1 MNNSTSKADIEL
13 EHKVKNSSMMLV
25 FYISIFVLG
34 LLENSLVLLI
44 IFAKKGHKTANE
56 IFVVNLTISDIA
68 FLSFASPVSIYNYF
82 VRRYASVFV
91 CKFVYPMTTAT
102 FVVSIVT
109 VSSMAVQR
117 CFAILNPFKPRIKRK
132 TLFVWLAA
140 IWILSFLSV
149 IPQIIATSS
158 LTCSEEWSSQMHR
171 QLYTVFLFALQYVLP
186 VIAIILSYIKIAIY
200 VSSTNCNSNQL
211 GRTDSQNTRRAK
223 EEMAIRRTIITIL
236 VMFLLC
242 MLPNHVAYF
251 LLDFG
256 SEKQQSAAYTL
267 FKYVDIPTYLHSC
280 VNPVIYG
287 ALSRQFR
294 EGYFRYL
301 YRVCVR
307 RKSVKRTGNQNE
319 RIAMQQVED

>member
-1 MNNSTSKADIEL
+1 MKQ
-13 EHKVKNSSMMLV
+13 SSLMLG

-34 LLENSLVLLI
+34 LLENSLVLLV
-44 IFAKKGHKTANE
+44 IFSRKGHKTANE

-68 FLSFASPVSIYNYF
+68 FLSLASPGSIYTYF
-82 VRRYASVFV
+82 VRRYASVFI
-91 CKFVYPMTTAT
+91 CKFVYPMETAT
-102 FVVSIVT
+102 YIVSVFTVT
-109 VSSMAVQR
+109 SMAIQR
-117 CFAILNPFKPRIKRK
+117 CFAILNPFKPRIRRR
-132 TLFVWLAA
+132 TLLVWLAA

-158 LTCSEEWSSQMHR
+158 FTCSEEWSSKVHP

-186 VIAIILSYIKIAIY
+186 VTAISLSYIKIAIY

-294 EGYFRYL
+294 EGYLRYL
-301 YRVCVR
+301 CR
-307 RKSVKRTGNQNE
+307 
-319 RIAMQQVED
+319 